1 MFEHKNLDGTWN
13 SVVSSGQSFLS
24 SEVLELKES
33 VAKEADA
40 SSRKQYA
47 VVGDRLVE
55 RNLPPQKVGD
65 RWSFDA
71 VDEPWWTSVNNPPH
85 AGIVASFNSFCGG
98 LHRKTLDKSNFVIGF
113 ASEGEEVLLVDDI
126 YKVIRKKDNTEV
138 TGKDLPELRKNYCM
152 G

>member
-13 SVVSSGQSFLS
+13 TVVSPAQAFLS
-24 SEVLELKES
+24 GDVLELKES
-33 VAKEADA
+33 VAKETNA

-55 RNLPPQKVGD
+55 RNLPPESVGD

-85 AGIVASFNSFCGG
+85 AGIVASFNSFSGG
-98 LHRKTLDKSNFVIGF
+98 LHRKPLDKSNFVIGF
-113 ASEGEEVLLVDDI
+113 ASEGEEVLMVDDI
-126 YKVIRKKDNTEV
+126 YKVVRKKDSKEI
-138 TGKDLPELRKNYCM
+138 TGNNLPELRKNYFTD
-152 G
+152 